1 MQPKIGPSKKREI
14 PDLTIINLLGLICK
28 TSLFSVMILM
38 KFCQATLDSL
48 DETLG
53 KTLTTI
59 SIAHRLTTI
68 LNSDMCLGGRHDG
81 MRG

>member
-1 MQPKIGPSKKREI
+1 
-14 PDLTIINLLGLICK
+14 
-28 TSLFSVMILM
+28 MILM